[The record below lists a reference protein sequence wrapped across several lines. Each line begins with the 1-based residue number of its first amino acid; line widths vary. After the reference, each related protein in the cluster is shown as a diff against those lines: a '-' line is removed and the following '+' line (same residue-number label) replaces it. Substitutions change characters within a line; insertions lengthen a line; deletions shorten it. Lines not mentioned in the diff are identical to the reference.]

1 LRIYLLSCFTLLC
14 LVSAVTAQVKKT
26 DTIPPPADTLTKIA
40 VDTVTADTSLRIIN
54 LNPYFTIHVDSVLNY
69 DLRINKPAEQYY
81 WYLKSGPVGV
91 RIDRNS
97 GLLFFKADKAF
108 FKSGKLRYD
117 VPYKVEVGVQ
127 NLFDPAL
134 HVDTGFTIVFYS
146 TEINPSKLKP
156 TVSNTLF
163 VEEGDSVQ
171 FKVQCEKGTFPIEDI
186 TINTNMPISNFKPV
200 KACDDEFSWM
210 VPFEFIKDNDTAKQ
224 KMLVLQFIGSDKFFN
239 KDTATVRIAV
249 RPGINYPQRN
259 IEHKK
264 VSDEMATYIQQL
276 KLTFYVISKNIKKN
290 KTTRTTFDITGSSTA
305 LAGTILSTATDNK
318 NTQNVGKVLP
328 SVGLTLV
335 PVKEAVA
342 PSKIQEQNTAAQVR
356 GVTKRLEYLLSENSL
371 AGDRDPEIL
380 AKTKKLRDELKQA
393 QLQLVDLPL
402 VEFDEKFTKEDAEKY
417 FTNPR
422 VNKKYKLKV
431 N

>member
-1 LRIYLLSCFTLLC
+1 
-14 LVSAVTAQVKKT
+14 
-26 DTIPPPADTLTKIA
+26 
-40 VDTVTADTSLRIIN
+40 
-54 LNPYFTIHVDSVLNY
+54 
-69 DLRINKPAEQYY
+69 
-81 WYLKSGPVGV
+81 
-91 RIDRNS
+91 
-97 GLLFFKADKAF
+97 
-108 FKSGKLRYD
+108 
-117 VPYKVEVGVQ
+117 
-127 NLFDPAL
+127 
-134 HVDTGFTIVFYS
+134 
-146 TEINPSKLKP
+146 
-156 TVSNTLF
+156 
-163 VEEGDSVQ
+163 
-171 FKVQCEKGTFPIEDI
+171 
-186 TINTNMPISNFKPV
+186 MPISNFKPV